1 MIDFARFTALL
12 ADYDINLT
20 EQQLCQ
26 LDKYA
31 EMLVEWNKVM
41 NLTAITDPQEI
52 ETKHF
57 LDCLIASKHLKGDE
71 SVIDVGTGAG
81 FPGIV
86 LKIACPGIKLCL
98 LDSLDKRLTFLDKV
112 LDAIGADAQ
121 LVHARAEDAG
131 HDTKLREAFD
141 VSTAR
146 AVAPLN
152 ILCEYCL
159 PFVRVGGR
167 FIAMKGS
174 AADDELT
181 SAQKAI
187 AETGGEFS
195 LQKEY
200 TLPDDSGER
209 SVLEITKL
217 SPTPER
223 YPRRAPAIKKKPL

>member
-1 MIDFARFTALL
+1 MIDFSRFKAFL
-12 ADYDINLT
+12 ADYDLT
-20 EQQLCQ
+20 LTDRQLEQ
-26 LDKYA
+26 LDIYA

-57 LDCLIASKHLKGDE
+57 LDCLIASKHFKGDE
-71 SVIDVGTGAG
+71 KVIDVGTGAG

-86 LKIACPGIKLCL
+86 LKIACPSISLCL
-98 LDSLDKRLTFLDKV
+98 LDSLDKRLNFLDKV
-112 LDAIGADAQ
+112 LDAIGADAK
-121 LVHARAEDAG
+121 LVHSRAEDAG
-131 HDTKLREAFD
+131 HDPRLREHFD
-141 VSTAR
+141 ISTAR

-159 PFVRVGGR
+159 PFVREGGR

-181 SAQKAI
+181 AAQNAI
-187 AETGGEFS
+187 TETGGS
-195 LQKEY
+195 LSLMKEY
-200 TLPDDSGER
+200 NLPDSSER
-209 SVLEITKL
+209 AVLEIIKV
-217 SPTPER
+217 SPTPKR

>member
-12 ADYDINLT
+12 SDYDITLT
-20 EQQLCQ
+20 DRQLEQ

-31 EMLVEWNKVM
+31 ELLVEWNEVM
-41 NLTAITDPQEI
+41 NLTAITEPQEI
-52 ETKHF
+52 EIKHF
-57 LDCLIASKHLKGDE
+57 LDCLIAAKHFKGDE
-71 SVIDVGTGAG
+71 KVIDVGTGAG
-81 FPGIV
+81 FPGVV
-86 LKIACPGIKLCL
+86 LKIACPDIELCL
-98 LDSLDKRLTFLDKV
+98 LDSLDKRLTFLDNV

-131 HDTKLREAFD
+131 HDPKLREKFD

-159 PFVRVGGR
+159 PFVKTGGR
-167 FIAMKGS
+167 FISLKGS

-181 SAQKAI
+181 AAEKAI
-187 AETGGEFS
+187 AETGGVLS
-195 LQKEY
+195 SQKEY
-200 TLPDDSGER
+200 TLPDGSER
-209 SVLEITKL
+209 AIIEIDKI
-217 SPTPER
+217 SSTPER

>member
-1 MIDFARFTALL
+1 MIDFARFAALL
-12 ADYDINLT
+12 ADYDIILT
-20 EQQLCQ
+20 EQQLTQ

-41 NLTAITDPQEI
+41 NLTAITEPQEI

-57 LDCLIASKHLKGDE
+57 LDCLIASKHFKGDE
-71 SVIDVGTGAG
+71 KVIDVGTGAG

-86 LKIACPGIKLCL
+86 LKIACPTIDLCL
-98 LDSLDKRLTFLDKV
+98 LDSLDKRLSFLDSV

-131 HDTKLREAFD
+131 HDPKLREAFD
-141 VSTAR
+141 IGTAR

-159 PFVRVGGR
+159 PFVKVGGR
-167 FIAMKGS
+167 FVALKGS

-181 SAQKAI
+181 AAQKAI
-187 AETGGEFS
+187 SETGGEFS

-200 TLPDDSGER
+200 SLPDGSER
-209 SVLEITKL
+209 AVLEIVKTI
-217 SPTPER
+217 PTPER